1 MSLAER
7 RQREKEARRRSIL
20 DTARA
25 LFVEKGFEAT
35 TMQEIADAAELSKA
49 AIYLYFKD
57 KAELLD
63 EILFAAFNRFYSFL
77 AERSS
82 AVGSGL
88 ERFVVMGK
96 AYGDYAREYPDDLR
110 LAQSVDI
117 LTVPLVGHSPH
128 PERFQAILSNF
139 AEELAQSFEAGV
151 RDGTLRPDLD
161 CRKTAVLVVELVPA
175 FLQRLARDEGS
186 VKENTGFDSG
196 ELSAH
201 LFELLIHS
209 LKNPAHKEEIREQAP

>member
-1 MSLAER
+1 MSRQER
-7 RQREKEARRRSIL
+7 KEREKAARRRSIL

-25 LFVEKGFEAT
+25 LFVENGVEST

-63 EILFAAFNRFYSFL
+63 EVLFGAFSRFYGYL
-77 AERSS
+77 AERRS

-88 ERFVVMGK
+88 EKILVMGR

-117 LTVPLVGHSPH
+117 LTVPLVGHSPN

-139 AEELAQSFEAGV
+139 AEELADSFEAGV
-151 RDGTLRPDLD
+151 VDGSLRPELD

-175 FLQRLARDEGS
+175 FLQRLAREEGT
-186 VKENTGFDSG
+186 VKDNTGFDTG
-196 ELSAH
+196 ELTAH
-201 LFELLIHS
+201 LFDLLVQS
-209 LKNPAHKEEIREQAP
+209 MRNSTHKDDK